1 MKKLYLSLAA
11 ALLSVTAMSAKELTF
26 YVGNT
31 AVQPGATVKYELQ
44 DGDVDDFGDYAEYNI
59 QPGVYL
65 HADLIGQVEVNVVS
79 NLDVEVCVGQCYT
92 GTDITRTTTIQS
104 GQKLDLKYH
113 IMGETE
119 GGAAVPTFTSTF
131 TACYT
136 DDKANTTKTF
146 TIVVNTSS
154 GTATIV
160 ADDAVFRAVSGG
172 IQYTVGAPTAAALY
186 SITGKKV
193 LSANIHGNGT
203 LSTANLP
210 AGIYIYTLNG
220 KSGKIVLK

>member
-11 ALLSVTAMSAKELTF
+11 ALLSATAMSAKELTF

-31 AVQPGATVKYELQ
+31 AVQPGATVEYELQ

-65 HADLIGQVEVNVVS
+65 HADLIGQVEINVVS

-119 GGAAVPTFTSTF
+119 GGA
-131 TACYT
+131 
-136 DDKANTTKTF
+136 
-146 TIVVNTSS
+146 VVAHLHQHLHRLLHRRQGQHHQDLHHRRKPQLRHSHH
-154 GTATIV
+154 
-160 ADDAVFRAVSGG
+160 RCR
-172 IQYTVGAPTAAALY
+172 
-186 SITGKKV
+186 
-193 LSANIHGNGT
+193 
-203 LSTANLP
+203 
-210 AGIYIYTLNG
+210 
-220 KSGKIVLK
+220 

>member
-1 MKKLYLSLAA
+1 MQ
-11 ALLSVTAMSAKELTF
+11 
-26 YVGNT
+26 N
-31 AVQPGATVKYELQ
+31 
-44 DGDVDDFGDYAEYNI
+44 D
-59 QPGVYL
+59 
-65 HADLIGQVEVNVVS
+65 
-79 NLDVEVCVGQCYT
+79 
-92 GTDITRTTTIQS
+92 R
-104 GQKLDLKYH
+104 
-113 IMGETE
+113 
-119 GGAAVPTFTSTF
+119 
-131 TACYT
+131 YT

-146 TIVVNTSS
+146 TIVVNPSS

-160 ADDAVFRAVSGG
+160 ADDAAFRAVSGG

-193 LSANIHGNGT
+193 LSANINGNGT